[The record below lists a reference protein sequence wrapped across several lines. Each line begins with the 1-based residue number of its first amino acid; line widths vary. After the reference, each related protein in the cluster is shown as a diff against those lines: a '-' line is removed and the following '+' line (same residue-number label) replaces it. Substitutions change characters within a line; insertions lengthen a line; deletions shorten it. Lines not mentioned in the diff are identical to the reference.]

1 MNEMTSTTRPQLG
14 AFFRDT
20 RGEEENRPKF
30 ALATEINS
38 APLICRV
45 VRAMRAVRVL
55 GAGLGFPVGVSA
67 PLRFHPQP
75 PIFRFAWLAQADNS
89 I

>member
-1 MNEMTSTTRPQLG
+1 MFSKKPLFFHAKMNQKTPWTRRGLG
-14 AFFRDT
+14 TDFREGL
-20 RGEEENRPKF
+20 GEEENRPRF
-30 ALATEINS
+30 ALATKQFRAI
-38 APLICRV
+38 RV

-55 GAGLGFPVGVSA
+55 GAGLGFPVGDSA

-75 PIFRFAWLAQADNS
+75 PIWLH